1 MKLPRR
7 QFLHLAAGAAAPPAM
22 SRVAWAQVY
31 PARPARII
39 VGFADLLAK
48 YDTPKEFFF
57 AMLKRWPDRRLG
69 ATTLW
74 AGTDAIYASRD
85 HEDNDVLAD
94 SLNGWFT
101 P

>member
-1 MKLPRR
+1 MHNARHVGRKSI
-7 QFLHLAAGAAAPPAM
+7 AGPTA
-22 SRVAWAQVY
+22 V
-31 PARPARII
+31 
-39 VGFADLLAK
+39 
-48 YDTPKEFFF
+48 
-57 AMLKRWPDRRLG
+57 LG

-74 AGTDAIYASRD
+74 AGTNAIYASRD

>member
-1 MKLPRR
+1 M
-7 QFLHLAAGAAAPPAM
+7 
-22 SRVAWAQVY
+22 
-31 PARPARII
+31 

-74 AGTDAIYASRD
+74 AGTNAIYASRD